1 MTSRPLRNVSSVC
14 AKAQHICIHRK
25 CPANARVSKKSIVVW
40 RSLSLA
46 IVVWRSPSLAIV
58 VWRSLIFQTSHSA
71 CSSAVVKITSF
82 LHQLYSGGL
91 IFAPMVWRL
100 SKVWIPAPQK
110 PIRGIL
116 WKQYSACYLH
126 QFPYGGA
133 HRLPQAWL
141 IHDPI
146 SLPHFFIGSASLTS
160 LQHCNDPSH
169 IRLDFL
175 LILALALFQMPQRYP
190 RHFLR

>member
-1 MTSRPLRNVSSVC
+1 MTSRPLRNLSSVC

-25 CPANARVSKKSIVVW
+25 CPANARVSKKS
-40 RSLSLA
+40 

-82 LHQLYSGGL
+82 LHRSCIVVVWYSHQWYGGCPKSGSLHHRSQLEASYENN
-91 IFAPMVWRL
+91 
-100 SKVWIPAPQK
+100 
-110 PIRGIL
+110 IL
-116 WKQYSACYLH
+116 LAILH